1 MADALSSYL
10 APHLEARQVADK
22 GYGVFALEPIQ
33 KGDLIAIWG
42 GSVYTQAGFAEL
54 DETLRGLSVQIAE
67 GLFLVPEKIGPG
79 DRINHCCEPNAGIQG
94 YSILVALRDIA
105 PGEEVCYDY
114 AMTDGDPYDEF
125 ICACGAPGCRK
136 QISGN
141 DWRNPE
147 LWTRYDGYFSI
158 YLQQR
163 IEQLKQLHP
172 ES

>member
-10 APHLEARQVADK
+10 SPALEAREVEGK
-22 GYGVFALEPIQ
+22 GYGIFALQPIQ
-33 KGDLIAIWG
+33 KGDLIAAWG
-42 GSVYTQAGFAEL
+42 GSVYTQADFTHL
-54 DETLRGLSVQIAE
+54 DETLRSLSVQIAE

-79 DRINHCCEPNAGIQG
+79 DRINHCCNPNAGILG
-94 YSILVALRDIA
+94 YSILVAMRDIV

-114 AMTDGDPYDEF
+114 AMTDGDAYDEF
-125 ICACGAPGCRK
+125 TCACGAPDCRK
-136 QISGN
+136 HISGN

-147 LWTRYDGYFSI
+147 LWTRYEGYFSI

-163 IEQLKQLHP
+163 IERLKQLQA